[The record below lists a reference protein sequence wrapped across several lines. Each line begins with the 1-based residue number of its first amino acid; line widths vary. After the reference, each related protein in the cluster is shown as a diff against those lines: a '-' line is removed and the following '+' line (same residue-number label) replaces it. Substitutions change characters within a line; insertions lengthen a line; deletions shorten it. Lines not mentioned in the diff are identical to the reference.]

1 MREVVSESRV
11 MDHSKDL
18 AGQIIQWAPHVKSRA
33 VFSSRIME
41 GPKTKATNPPQCV
54 VIKGSGCG
62 SLGHEII
69 TSKIQKHFLYFI

>member
-1 MREVVSESRV
+1 MNPV

-33 VFSSRIME
+33 FFSPRIME

-54 VIKGSGCG
+54 VIKGSGYG
-62 SLGHEII
+62 SLG
-69 TSKIQKHFLYFI
+69 TRNNHFKDSEAFSLLYLAF